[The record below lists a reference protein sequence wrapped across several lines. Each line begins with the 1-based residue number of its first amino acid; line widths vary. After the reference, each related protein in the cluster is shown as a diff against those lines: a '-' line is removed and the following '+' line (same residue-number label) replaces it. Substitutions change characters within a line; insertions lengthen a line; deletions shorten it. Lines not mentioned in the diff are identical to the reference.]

1 MYEMFIVKLY
11 YCGAKNYMNDQ
22 FETKLHDCRPVKKKP
37 LLYFSIPEETF
48 HLIRFK
54 DWFKFDPL

>member
-22 FETKLHDCRPVKKKP
+22 FETKLHDCRPVKKKNSAIFFYTRRN
-37 LLYFSIPEETF
+37 LSSNKI
-48 HLIRFK
+48 
-54 DWFKFDPL
+54 

>member
-1 MYEMFIVKLY
+1 MYEMLIVKLY

-22 FETKLHDCRPVKKKP
+22 FETKLHDCRPVKKKT
-37 LLYFSIPEETF
+37 LLHFSIPEETF
-48 HLIRFK
+48 HLIKFN

>member
-22 FETKLHDCRPVKKKP
+22 FETKLHDCQPVKKTSAIFFYTRRNLSSNK
-37 LLYFSIPEETF
+37 I
-48 HLIRFK
+48 
-54 DWFKFDPL
+54 

>member
-22 FETKLHDCRPVKKKP
+22 FETKLHDCRPVKKNSAIFF
-37 LLYFSIPEETF
+37 YTRRTF
-48 HLIRFK
+48 HLIKFN

>member
-1 MYEMFIVKLY
+1 MYEMFIVYLY

-22 FETKLHDCRPVKKKP
+22 FETKLHDCRPVKKP

-48 HLIRFK
+48 HLIKFN